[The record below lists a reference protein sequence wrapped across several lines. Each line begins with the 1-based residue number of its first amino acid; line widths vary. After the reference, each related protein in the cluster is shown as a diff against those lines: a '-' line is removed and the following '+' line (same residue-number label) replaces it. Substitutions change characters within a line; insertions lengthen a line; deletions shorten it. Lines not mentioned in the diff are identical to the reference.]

1 MIAHVASAGPSKEE
15 GKGGYNY
22 DSLRSKLFLATFA
35 KKSRDE
41 RKKKTEMDDRGGGGE
56 RSNLFF
62 FASALT
68 FAQ

>member
-35 KKSRDE
+35 KKSRDKSE
-41 RKKKTEMDDRGGGGE
+41 KKKKKWMTGE
-56 RSNLFF
+56 GEGKEATFF
-62 FASALT
+62 FLLPL
-68 FAQ
+68 